1 MGRRERIISLL
12 EKKFSDSFIE
22 VSDDSHLH
30 ADHSPSAKSGGTHFT
45 IKIVSEKF
53 SNINRIE
60 RHRMV
65 MSLLEEEFESGLHAA
80 SLNLISSKEKL

>member
-30 ADHSPSAKSGGTHFT
+30 ADHNPSAKSEGTHFT
-45 IKIVSEKF
+45 VKIVSKVFKGKSRLEKHRIVN
-53 SNINRIE
+53 NILD
-60 RHRMV
+60 
-65 MSLLEEEFESGLHAA
+65 SEFRNGLHAL
-80 SLNLISSKEKL
+80 SLTLSDKE